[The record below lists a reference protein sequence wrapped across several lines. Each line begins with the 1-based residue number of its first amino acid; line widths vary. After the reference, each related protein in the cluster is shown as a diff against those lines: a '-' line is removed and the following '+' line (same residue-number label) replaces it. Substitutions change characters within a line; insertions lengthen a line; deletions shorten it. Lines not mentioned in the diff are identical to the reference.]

1 MHKEGR
7 KGGKKEGSKGRRK
20 GGRKDGEGIVAEG
33 SGEEEASY

>member
-20 GGRKDGEGIVAEG
+20 GGRKDGEGITGEG